1 MRIRNAVSVIAGV
14 LLLAVPAI
22 AAPVK
27 VALVLD
33 KGGRDDKSFNA
44 AAFRDKV
51 DNGRKVAIQV
61 LEFFDRHGVTTRR
74 GDLRTVR
81 ADRVNLFGRPEGK

>member
-44 AAFRDKV
+44 AAFEGASK
-51 DNGRKVAIQV
+51 AISARISEDSKM
-61 LEFFDRHGVTTRR
+61 LAASCAPM
-74 GDLRTVR
+74 LC
-81 ADRVNLFGRPEGK
+81 RVHSSA